1 MSNPPAPAATAIRAG
16 SAEQPWVLYLI
27 ECAGDRLYAGITND
41 LAARFQSH
49 VDGRGARFTRAFA
62 PVRIVAASML
72 PSRSAA
78 LKAEYALKRQP
89 RSRKVDFL
97 LACGKPLNLAIAKPC
112 GGQAGGDSAPAA
124 RDHQSEA

>member
-1 MSNPPAPAATAIRAG
+1 MSNPVAPASTPVFADPTER
-16 SAEQPWVLYLI
+16 PWVLYLI

-41 LAARFQSH
+41 LDARFQAH

-62 PVRIVAASML
+62 PVRIVAASTL

-78 LKAEYALKRQP
+78 LKAEYALKQQP

-97 LACGKPLNLAIAKPC
+97 LACGMPMAFPEAKAI
-112 GGQAGGDSAPAA
+112 GPAA
-124 RDHQSEA
+124 